1 MDTAMKFMSIQNDKL
16 LNNLTSLENYC
27 EKYIPLKMLNMIVE
41 CTEDSFKKKDKYLFY
56 LKKLIN
62 YFYAFLTPHPAP
74 W

>member
-41 CTEDSFKKKDKYLFY
+41 CTEDSFKKKDK
-56 LKKLIN
+56 
-62 YFYAFLTPHPAP
+62 
-74 W
+74 